1 MNFLNIL
8 IFMVY
13 RISTD
18 QPIIRYHRS
27 QNTAIIKIP
36 KETTSTTV
44 EGTIN

>member
-1 MNFLNIL
+1 
-8 IFMVY
+8 MVY

-27 QNTAIIKIP
+27 RKTATIKIP

-44 EGTIN
+44 EGTNN